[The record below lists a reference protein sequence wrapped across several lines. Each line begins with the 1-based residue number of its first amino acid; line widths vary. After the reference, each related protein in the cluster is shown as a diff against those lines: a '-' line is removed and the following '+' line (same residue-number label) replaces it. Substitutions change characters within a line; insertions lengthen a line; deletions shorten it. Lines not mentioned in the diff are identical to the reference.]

1 VTLWREWHAS
11 NPGSTARERRR
22 LWQLQATDLP
32 VIDLRDP
39 AVVQAVGVDPTSL
52 VGPRDQARPLADRA
66 RELGADGMVVP
77 SAAHP
82 GGWNVVVFPTGF
94 DRLRVVRERDLRPP
108 A

>member
-1 VTLWREWHAS
+1 VTLWREWRAS
-11 NPGSTARERRR
+11 NPAAAPRERRR
-22 LWQLQATDLP
+22 LWRIEASDLP

-39 AVVQAVGVDPTSL
+39 AVVQAVGVEPTSL
-52 VGPRDQARPLADRA
+52 VGPREQARPLADRA

-94 DRLRVVRERDLRPP
+94 DRLRVVRQRDLRPP